1 MDCIRKQ
8 RISNVSVPIMTSLF
22 VMMLISVS
30 SYFQSYPKE
39 SQYAIDFASMH
50 KSEIINIKNHLTSN
64 DARLAMCIVAPEV
77 SRHSQ
82 LSDAAETYA
91 LYTLYVQGRVS
102 DFSIGAF
109 QMKPSFAVSIE
120 EEVAKCDYLKQ
131 YRKLIINESSA
142 RLARCERVNRLSSLD
157 WQLVYLC
164 AFVEIART
172 RTTNMSFSDIEE
184 KLRYWATLYN
194 AGLYSSESKIYTLYD
209 IDGFPKFSSC
219 SFNYADISIEF
230 YRNKKFC
237 SYL

>member
-1 MDCIRKQ
+1 MIG
-8 RISNVSVPIMTSLF
+8 LF
-22 VMMLISVS
+22 MMILMST
-30 SYFQSYPKE
+30 SYFESYPKE
-39 SQYAIDFASMH
+39 SRYAVDFASIH
-50 KSEIINIKNHLTSN
+50 QSEIIGIKKYLTSN
-64 DARLAMCIVAPEV
+64 DARLAMCVVAPEV
-77 SRHSQ
+77 SQYSQ

-109 QMKPSFAVSIE
+109 QMKPSFAESIE

-131 YRKLIINESSA
+131 YRKLIINESSD
-142 RLARCERVNRLSSLD
+142 RLARYERVNRLSSLE

-172 RTTNMSFSDIEE
+172 RTTNVTFSNTEE
-184 KLRYWATLYN
+184 KLKYWATLYN

-209 IDGFPKFSSC
+209 IEGFPKYSSN
-219 SFNYADISIEF
+219 SFNYADICIEF

>member
-1 MDCIRKQ
+1 MIKLCILMAMS
-8 RISNVSVPIMTSLF
+8 I
-22 VMMLISVS
+22 S
-30 SYFQSYPKE
+30 SYFASYPKE
-39 SQYAIDFASMH
+39 SQYAVDY
-50 KSEIINIKNHLTSN
+50 TSAN
-64 DARLAMCIVAPEV
+64 KAKIRTMRKYLSPKDARLAMCIVAPEI
-77 SRHSQ
+77 SQYSQ

-131 YRKLIINESSA
+131 YRKLIINESSD
-142 RLARCERVNRLSSLD
+142 RLARSERVNRLSSLD

-164 AFVEIART
+164 AFVEIARN
-172 RTTNMSFSDIEE
+172 RTTNVTFSNTEE
-184 KLRYWATLYN
+184 KLKYWATLYN

-209 IDGFPKFSSC
+209 IEGFPKYSSN
-219 SFNYADISIEF
+219 SFNYADICIEF